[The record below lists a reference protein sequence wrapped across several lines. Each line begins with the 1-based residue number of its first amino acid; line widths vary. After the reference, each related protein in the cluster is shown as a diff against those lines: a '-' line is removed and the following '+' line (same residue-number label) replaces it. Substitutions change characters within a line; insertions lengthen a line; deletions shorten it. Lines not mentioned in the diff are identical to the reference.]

1 MNLIYYKSE
10 KGNFGDDL
18 NVWLWPKVFK
28 QDLFHDNNDVAF
40 FGIGSIL
47 IENSDFINKA
57 ETYNKKVI
65 FGTGVRSIN
74 EAFDF
79 DNSWDVRFV
88 RGPYSSVKLTG
99 KADNYIADGAYFLAL
114 LPEYSNYLK
123 LPKKHDIGFVPYF
136 KSIDK
141 VNWQKICDALGW
153 KLILPTNG
161 DVEQFMKEISSCNSI
176 ISEAMHGC
184 ILADALRVPW
194 KRLRF
199 NAHLFEGE
207 KVSEFKWNDWLL
219 SIGIKKNV
227 FIEAPMPKRQ
237 KLNKI
242 FKSAYKKET
251 ENYLL
256 NKLKLH
262 DVVDFNLSS
271 EKTMEDMKI
280 KMEKEVDNFINE
292 YL

>member
-1 MNLIYYKSE
+1 
-10 KGNFGDDL
+10 
-18 NVWLWPKVFK
+18 
-28 QDLFHDNNDVAF
+28 
-40 FGIGSIL
+40 
-47 IENSDFINKA
+47 
-57 ETYNKKVI
+57 
-65 FGTGVRSIN
+65 
-74 EAFDF
+74 
-79 DNSWDVRFV
+79 
-88 RGPYSSVKLTG
+88 
-99 KADNYIADGAYFLAL
+99 
-114 LPEYSNYLK
+114 
-123 LPKKHDIGFVPYF
+123 
-136 KSIDK
+136 
-141 VNWQKICDALGW
+141 
-153 KLILPTNG
+153 
-161 DVEQFMKEISSCNSI
+161 
-176 ISEAMHGC
+176 MHGC
-184 ILADALRVPW
+184 ILAEALRVPW
-194 KRLRF
+194 GKNFRF

-207 KVSEFKWNDWLL
+207 KGLLNLNGNDWLL